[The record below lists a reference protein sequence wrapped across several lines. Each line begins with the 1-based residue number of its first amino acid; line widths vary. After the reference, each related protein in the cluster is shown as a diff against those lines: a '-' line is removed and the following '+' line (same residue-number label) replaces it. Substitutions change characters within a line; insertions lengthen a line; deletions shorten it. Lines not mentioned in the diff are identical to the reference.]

1 LEQLLA
7 NAPARAYLV
16 DMKLRQGQVYKM
28 EDQYVRIVVLHRLEV
43 EYKVMK
49 ELHTREGT
57 HHHTSK
63 KAFCTLIKKATL
75 LEPAPV
81 QSPG

>member
-1 LEQLLA
+1 
-7 NAPARAYLV
+7 
-16 DMKLRQGQVYKM
+16 M